1 PFRNNNKMM
10 LHAYFRARG
19 VTEKILMDWG
29 TLPCLAIQHYY
40 SDGVI
45 TTSQPPQGVQEV
57 DITIYPNRVQYTK
70 NFGTSMKVMT
80 LQPHAVSYFLLKAR
94 MSFCQSLKC
103 CEVYWRLMVFFYI
116 ACLIRIHFLYFSQY
130 HTNQIK
136 YILVFHL
143 FMN

>member
-1 PFRNNNKMM
+1 MSSQQVKIKWPFKKGEKARLIWIGDPFRNNNNKMM

-45 TTSQPPQGVQEV
+45 T
-57 DITIYPNRVQYTK
+57 K
-70 NFGTSMKVMT
+70 NVGTSMEVMN

-103 CEVYWRLMVFFYI
+103 
-116 ACLIRIHFLYFSQY
+116 
-130 HTNQIK
+130 
-136 YILVFHL
+136 
-143 FMN
+143 